1 MKCVGRNWLWNCEET
16 ENRLHAMFCEETEKS
31 WNCELYFFC
40 ITSNFWKSTSQNL
53 AWSNWP
59 WREAISGERNWNTDC
74 VFSVSVY
81 SETWQ
86 FWSKLFVMLVIW
98 KIHSHKYSDQ
108 MPTYTI
114 TSISI
119 HKIQNITRIQ
129 LTQTRIQFTNSS
141 VYQKLHPHI
150 TRITSTHNQNSVHQ
164 NYIHT

>member
-1 MKCVGRNWLWNCEET
+1 MCWQKPTVKLWRNWKSTSRHVLWRNWKKLKLWT
-16 ENRLHAMFCEETEKS
+16 V
-31 WNCELYFFC
+31 FFC

-98 KIHSHKYSDQ
+98 KIHSHKYSDH
-108 MPTYTI
+108 MPTYTV

-141 VYQKLHPHI
+141 VHQKLHPHI